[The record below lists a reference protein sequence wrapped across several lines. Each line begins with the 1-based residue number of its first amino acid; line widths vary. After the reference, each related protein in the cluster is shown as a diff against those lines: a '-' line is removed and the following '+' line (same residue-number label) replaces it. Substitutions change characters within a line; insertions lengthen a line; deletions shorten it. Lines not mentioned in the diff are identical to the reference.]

1 MFRGRDLTQYNS
13 VNPTN
18 IAKYPYENYRPK
30 AAHKKNLKNY
40 VMIKGNTNVQYLVI
54 SYNLLEC

>member
-18 IAKYPYENYRPK
+18 IAKDPYENYRPK
-30 AAHKKNLKNY
+30 ATQKKKFKKLCND
-40 VMIKGNTNVQYLVI
+40 
-54 SYNLLEC
+54 